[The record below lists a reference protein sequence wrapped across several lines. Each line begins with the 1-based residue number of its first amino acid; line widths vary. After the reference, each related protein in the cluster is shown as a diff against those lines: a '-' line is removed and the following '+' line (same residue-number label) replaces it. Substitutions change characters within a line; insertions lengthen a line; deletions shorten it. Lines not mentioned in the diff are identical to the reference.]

1 MAFWWY
7 FVVFV
12 PQSTVKFS
20 STIFFLGLCP
30 AAGDLYDEGLADMIC
45 DGVNDLFNVLV
56 KIFLEKDETKKVY
69 LIALFEGLEPM
80 LCILTLR
87 MFTIWGWSRGVKKK
101 WDIVTRWLGLG
112 MWDIPFPRTSVLKIV
127 CGRLSLELP
136 AGDHLRQPISRT
148 PFSRILY
155 SPEAVPWISCL
166 SVLQMQEEIR
176 KEFETTLPT

>member
-20 STIFFLGLCP
+20 SIFFLGLCP

-80 LCILTLR
+80 MCILTLR
-87 MFTIWGWSRGVKKK
+87 MFTIWGWSRGVHLNNNNKKF
-101 WDIVTRWLGLG
+101 VTWWLSHRKRETQFQARISILNFFWGK
-112 MWDIPFPRTSVLKIV
+112 MPSNPPT
-127 CGRLSLELP
+127 GRCLC
-136 AGDHLRQPISRT
+136 RYVSRT
-148 PFSRILY
+148 PFSQVLY
-155 SPEAVPWISCL
+155 P
-166 SVLQMQEEIR
+166 LQNFHIYC
-176 KEFETTLPT
+176 